1 MYYLIDTAT
10 GDVIMTAESRRA
22 LDDQA
27 TVIDGSSVVQLV
39 DETTDGVRK
48 RIVNGALVDKPLP
61 DDEAAEEVRAVRD
74 RLLARADGRSLKH
87 QEQVAL
93 VGKTPD
99 LSDAQYQ
106 LLLQYKQDLR
116 DIPTQAGFPQTVTYP
131 TWPL

>member
-22 LDDQA
+22 LDDQS

-93 VGKTPD
+93 VGTTPD

>member
-10 GDVIMTAESRRA
+10 GDVLMTAESRRA

-93 VGKTPD
+93 VGTTPD

>member
-48 RIVNGALVDKPLP
+48 RIVNGALVDKSLP
-61 DDEAAEEVRAVRD
+61 DDEAAEEVRAARD

-93 VGKTPD
+93 VGTTPD

-116 DIPTQAGFPQTVTYP
+116 DIPTQAGFPQNVTYP

>member
-10 GDVIMTAESRRA
+10 GDVLMTAESRRA

-48 RIVNGALVDKPLP
+48 RIVNSALVDKPLP
-61 DDEAAEEVRAVRD
+61 DDEAAEEVREARD

-93 VGKTPD
+93 VGTTPD

>member
-10 GDVIMTAESRRA
+10 GDVLMTAESRRA

-61 DDEAAEEVRAVRD
+61 DDEAAEEVREARD
-74 RLLARADGRSLKH
+74 RLLAQADGKSLKH

-93 VGKTPD
+93 VGTTPD

-116 DIPTQAGFPQTVTYP
+116 DIPTQVGFPQTVTYP

>member
-1 MYYLIDTAT
+1 MYYLIDTAA
-10 GDVIMTAESRRA
+10 GDVLMTAESRRA

-48 RIVNGALVDKPLP
+48 RIVNSALVDKPLP
-61 DDEAAEEVRAVRD
+61 DDEAAEEVREARD

-93 VGKTPD
+93 VGTTPD

-106 LLLQYKQDLR
+106 LPVSYTHLTL
-116 DIPTQAGFPQTVTYP
+116 PTIYSV
-131 TWPL
+131 

>member
-10 GDVIMTAESRRA
+10 GDVLMTAESRRA

-48 RIVNGALVDKPLP
+48 RIVNSALVDKPLP
-61 DDEAAEEVRAVRD
+61 DDEAAEEVREARD

-93 VGKTPD
+93 VGTTPD

-116 DIPTQAGFPQTVTYP
+116 DLPTQAGFPQTVTYP

>member
-61 DDEAAEEVRAVRD
+61 DDEAAEEVREARD

-93 VGKTPD
+93 VGTTPD

>member
-93 VGKTPD
+93 VGTTPD

-116 DIPTQAGFPQTVTYP
+116 DLPTQAGFPQTVTYP

>member
-61 DDEAAEEVRAVRD
+61 DDEAAEEVREARD

-93 VGKTPD
+93 VGTTPD

-116 DIPTQAGFPQTVTYP
+116 DIPTQVGFPQTVTYP

>member
-10 GDVIMTAESRRA
+10 GDVLMTAESRRA

-61 DDEAAEEVRAVRD
+61 DDEAAEEVREARD

-93 VGKTPD
+93 VGTTPD

>member
-10 GDVIMTAESRRA
+10 GDVLMTAESRRA

-61 DDEAAEEVRAVRD
+61 DDEAAEEVRAARD

-93 VGKTPD
+93 VGTTPD

-116 DIPTQAGFPQTVTYP
+116 DIPTQTGFPQNVTYP